1 MIVRFP
7 NLKRLAYLELIRKIF
22 LMVFWGG
29 EVASKNHKRKYLDR
43 YFVLIIS
50 FITGLA
56 GCNLSPTITLSPL
69 PTPVVVIQQIPSETP
84 LPTPSLTPTN
94 TLTLTPLPTR
104 TPFPPVSIESLGISS
119 RYLGNSRVLSIYLPP
134 SYQSQPERHYKVLYS
149 NDGQDLPIMFLEQD
163 LNSFYAS
170 GLMQQVI
177 VVGIPANDNRI
188 YEYGT
193 GSIKNTD
200 GWGANAQAYLNF
212 VLKEVIPLVNSKYRT
227 LTGPEN
233 TAYVGWSLGGLTS
246 FYAAW
251 THPEVFGTVGAIS
264 GSFWWGTNINN
275 LPDLLA
281 SRVAQKLVRESTTH
295 PKLRFWF
302 SAGTNEI
309 ASNDRDKNGVIDM
322 VQDTTDLIQELT
334 KKGYQSGVDYAYEQV
349 EGGTHDQASF
359 GRVLPDFL
367 RWAFPPS

>member
-1 MIVRFP
+1 
-7 NLKRLAYLELIRKIF
+7 
-22 LMVFWGG
+22 
-29 EVASKNHKRKYLDR
+29 
-43 YFVLIIS
+43 
-50 FITGLA
+50 
-56 GCNLSPTITLSPL
+56 
-69 PTPVVVIQQIPSETP
+69 
-84 LPTPSLTPTN
+84 
-94 TLTLTPLPTR
+94 
-104 TPFPPVSIESLGISS
+104 
-119 RYLGNSRVLSIYLPP
+119 VLSIYLPP

-246 FYAAW
+246 FYTAW
-251 THPEVFGTVGAIS
+251 THPEVFGTAGAIS
-264 GSFWWGTNINN
+264 GSFWWEQILTIYRNCSPPG
-275 LPDLLA
+275 LPRSWFAKAPPIPSCVSGFRLA
-281 SRVAQKLVRESTTH
+281 
-295 PKLRFWF
+295 P
-302 SAGTNEI
+302 
-309 ASNDRDKNGVIDM
+309 
-322 VQDTTDLIQELT
+322 T
-334 KKGYQSGVDYAYEQV
+334 K
-349 EGGTHDQASF
+349 
-359 GRVLPDFL
+359 
-367 RWAFPPS
+367 